1 MAPRDLQCPSRPFA
15 PIYTKRRSAHTGTG
29 TGKNTTNRNRVEPG
43 NLDFVRMQRG

>member
-1 MAPRDLQCPSRPFA
+1 MPLTAIRANLHKTPFG
-15 PIYTKRRSAHTGTG
+15 THTGTG